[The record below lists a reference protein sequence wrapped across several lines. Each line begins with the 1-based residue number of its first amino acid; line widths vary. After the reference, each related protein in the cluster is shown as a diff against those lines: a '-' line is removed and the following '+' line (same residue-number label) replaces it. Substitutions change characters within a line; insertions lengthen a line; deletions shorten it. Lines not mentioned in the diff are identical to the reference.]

1 MCVCVCVSHYGLIYV
16 CVCLCPP
23 WSSQHGGVLLAESW
37 TWVPFSSAHINSLS
51 REGLPL
57 SDYRTD
63 NGPPLMQ
70 CGHYSEHL
78 FIVLLL
84 KWWTFI
90 NLNKWWSSDCAGIL
104 HFWWKNVEILLT
116 SCFLFGTVLLSVPD
130 KELAKKAFLS
140 IDIAHSTWTWLWN
153 KPPTNLAEIFR
164 SKYIVLS
171 ENNFLQDIF
180 EQVFQHVC

>member
-1 MCVCVCVSHYGLIYV
+1 MCVCVCVSHYGLICVHTFV
-16 CVCLCPP
+16 CVCPL

-78 FIVLLL
+78 FIVFLL

-90 NLNKWWSSDCAGIL
+90 NLNKWSSSCCAGIL
-104 HFWWKNVEILLT
+104 PFWWENVEILLA
-116 SCFLFGTVLLSVPD
+116 SCFLSGTVSPSVTRQTIGQEGISAHRYCSFNMADDVEKTYD
-130 KELAKKAFLS
+130 KL
-140 IDIAHSTWTWLWN
+140 T
-153 KPPTNLAEIFR
+153 R
-164 SKYIVLS
+164 
-171 ENNFLQDIF
+171 NFQK
-180 EQVFQHVC
+180 